1 MLVSRRRLIWA
12 GAAFA
17 SRAPGNSFDG
27 LLVAAANRADASR
40 RFRSATMPRPFEP
53 FADALRTARDIVRER
68 GGAVA
73 QAAVQADSRA
83 YDEACN
89 ALVVRI
95 AQAIVDAGEAATT
108 HRQSR
113 DHEAA

>member
-1 MLVSRRRLIWA
+1 
-12 GAAFA
+12 
-17 SRAPGNSFDG
+17 
-27 LLVAAANRADASR
+27 
-40 RFRSATMPRPFEP
+40 MPRPFEP

-68 GGAVA
+68 GGAIA
-73 QAAVQADSRA
+73 QAAVQADPCA

-95 AQAIVDAGEAATT
+95 AQAIVDAGEAATA
-108 HRQSR
+108 QGR

>member
-1 MLVSRRRLIWA
+1 
-12 GAAFA
+12 
-17 SRAPGNSFDG
+17 
-27 LLVAAANRADASR
+27 
-40 RFRSATMPRPFEP
+40 
-53 FADALRTARDIVRER
+53 
-68 GGAVA
+68 
-73 QAAVQADSRA
+73 VQADSRA

>member
-1 MLVSRRRLIWA
+1 
-12 GAAFA
+12 
-17 SRAPGNSFDG
+17 
-27 LLVAAANRADASR
+27 
-40 RFRSATMPRPFEP
+40 MPRPFEP
-53 FADALRTARDIVRER
+53 FADALRTAREIVRDR
-68 GGAVA
+68 GGTLAE
-73 QAAVQADSRA
+73 AAVRADPRA

-108 HRQSR
+108 HGR

>member
-1 MLVSRRRLIWA
+1 M
-12 GAAFA
+12 
-17 SRAPGNSFDG
+17 
-27 LLVAAANRADASR
+27 
-40 RFRSATMPRPFEP
+40 
-53 FADALRTARDIVRER
+53 
-68 GGAVA
+68 A

-95 AQAIVDAGEAATT
+95 AQAIVDAGEAATS
-108 HRQSR
+108 RIAGR